1 PRGSRIAC
9 AVHLAHVAD
18 AEEVENVIDPEP
30 LARERRLGGIVHES
44 RGHRESRCSEEIFCR
59 RSLRQQ
65 RFHFL
70 PQRLIVPAGFTQ
82 ERRPLA
88 SVARKRVVI
97 NPRNLV
103 PSLGRHLRISRRS
116 QVRES
121 FQSRITVSGE
131 IRSTAAVS
139 SILRPPKN
147 RNSTTRLLRS
157 SNSASADNAS
167 WSATRSSSLSVTE
180 NASVTD
186 TRMAPPPRF

>member
-9 AVHLAHVAD
+9 AGPLAHAAD

-65 RFHFL
+65 RFPFL

-103 PSLGRHLRISRRS
+103 PSLGRHRRISRRS
-116 QVRES
+116 QVRAS

-139 SILRPPKN
+139 STLRPPKN
-147 RNSTTRLLRS
+147 RNSTTRLRRS
-157 SNSASADNAS
+157 SNLARAANAASR
-167 WSATRSSSLSVTE
+167 ATRSSALSGTDSASL
-180 NASVTD
+180 ND
-186 TRMAPPPRF
+186 TW